1 MYGMSNHIQNK
12 LIHLQWQI
20 GTYQIHI
27 KYIQGQIRLI
37 HCLIHLVIVLLNFSF
52 QKCRDLNPRLDPVG
66 RSKMEPGLLRHFQL
80 SSQNIL
86 FGFIKFSFSKVSRPE
101 SPLDL
106 VGGSKPEP
114 DLLRHFQLSSQ
125 NILFV
130 LFHFRLFNYAESFH
144 FGQAHKH
151 LQNNAF
157 ISTYTHAIHFRMLSF
172 YNSFIISQH
181 AFSCNNSIHNSIY
194 EI

>member
-1 MYGMSNHIQNK
+1 MYGMSDHIQNK

-20 GTYQIHI
+20 GTYQSHI

-37 HCLIHLVIVLLNFSF
+37 HRLIHLVIVLLNFRF
-52 QKCRDLNPRLDPVG
+52 QKCRDPNPRLDQVG
-66 RSKMEPGLLRHFQL
+66 GSKLEPGLLGHFQL

-86 FGFIKFSFSKVSRPE
+86 FGFIKFFVFKSVATRIPHSTRLADPSW
-101 SPLDL
+101 SPVYSDIFNYL
-106 VGGSKPEP
+106 VKTFC
-114 DLLRHFQLSSQ
+114 L
-125 NILFV
+125 V
-130 LFHFRLFNYAESFH
+130 LFHFRLFNYAEALH

-157 ISTYTHAIHFRMLSF
+157 LSTYTHAIHFRMLSF

-181 AFSCNNSIHNSIY
+181 AFSMQ
-194 EI
+194 